1 MAKTVRVT
9 LTETYIYD
17 VEITVEDNENIRE
30 AIMDIDLLID
40 KDREFA
46 EQLRNEDNLYVETN
60 YEYDGMEDEQW

>member
-46 EQLRNEDNLYVETN
+46 EQLRNEDNLHVETN
-60 YEYDGMEDEQW
+60 YDYDGMEDEQW